1 MNFKKISISNLARIF
16 ILNLIVCLLS
26 LSYFGFTSPIALQK
40 ILSLKASQHHIPLYN
55 KNYAS
60 ISESEL
66 FNFLG
71 SIPYRSDNLLYS
83 WFVHPMQKYKDTII
97 NGNGNCSNLSFGAM
111 YEFKNSKKQASIIHL
126 LENDLSFL
134 HGIGHT
140 VLQINFEGRDVI
152 IDISNAGMPLQNK
165 TMISP
170 SNFILNPLDVFSQRS
185 FNENKSSKNDFFS
198 NYYLSKIT
206 FGFVPQR
213 EIEGYFNFLEN
224 FYFPL
229 GSAYLEK
236 LFFDTSALFFGQ
248 YPNTYVEA
256 DFLYNTY
263 NGAKL
268 QTVLAYLT
276 LITFHLTYI
285 TFILLILNMAY
296 QIRKRKS
303 N

>member
-1 MNFKKISISNLARIF
+1 MNLKKISISNLARIF
-16 ILNLIVCLLS
+16 ILNLIVCLFS
-26 LSYFGFTSPIALQK
+26 LSYFGFTSPVALQK
-40 ILSLKASQHHIPLYN
+40 ILSLKASEYHIPLYN

-71 SIPYRSDNLLYS
+71 SVPYSSDNLPYS

-97 NGNGNCSNLSFGAM
+97 NGNGNCSNISFGAM
-111 YEFKNSKKQASIIHL
+111 YEFNNSKKQASIIHL

-134 HGIGHT
+134 RGIGHT
-140 VLQINFEGRDVI
+140 VLQINYEGSDAVIDVY
-152 IDISNAGMPLQNK
+152 SGGVPLQNK
-165 TMISP
+165 TFISA
-170 SNFILNPLDVFSQRS
+170 SNFTLNPLDVFSQLS
-185 FNENKSSKNDFFS
+185 FNEYKNSVNDFFD

-206 FGFVPQR
+206 FGIVPQR
-213 EIEGYFNFLEN
+213 EIEGYFKFLEN

-229 GSAYLEK
+229 GSVYLEK

-276 LITFHLTYI
+276 LITFHLSYI